1 MTDRKHAD
9 DGSVLETEAAPE
21 TVETD
26 ADTASIRPESQSD
39 TVEET
44 SDLAADSPSDDD
56 PDLTTD
62 GDNPPAVDPSS
73 WPHIEG
79 EPFRLSR
86 ARKTVLQALMR
97 AKAQAGGDQVV
108 IIDADGRKLD
118 YTEILR
124 ASFALGSALCRC
136 TERGETVAVLLP
148 TGAGSGIAY
157 FALNTY
163 GRIPAMLN
171 FTAGPKAIKAAC
183 RGSKATKIVTAHKFI
198 ELGGLEELESQ
209 LKDDHE
215 MIYLEDVREEIS
227 LTDKIRAI
235 VGPLLP
241 WLVAPQPKPEDTA
254 VILFTSGT
262 EGDPKGVALSHMNLV
277 ANVEQARSHVDI
289 LPSDIVFN
297 SLPTFHS
304 FGLTGGLLLPL
315 LAGIPAVLHPSPL
328 QGKTIMERVRKT
340 KATVLFATDTFLNQY
355 ARVADKGDF
364 DSLRFVVC
372 GAERVKDETRTMV
385 RREFDLLVLEGY
397 GATEAAPVI
406 AVNQPERNKPGT
418 VGRLIP
424 GMQARLEPVEG
435 IEDGG
440 RLHVKGPNVMK
451 GYIYADNPG
460 VINAPPD
467 GWHDTGDIVAFD
479 EDDCVQIKG
488 REKRFAKIGG
498 EMVSLAVVEN
508 IATSL
513 WPDCLHAAVTLP
525 DARKGEQVAIVTEY
539 PNAERSDM
547 VAFARSHGIAELA
560 IPKRVIPVSEIPVL
574 GTGKINY
581 VAVNKLAKG
590 ED

>member
-1 MTDRKHAD
+1 MTDRSKAD
-9 DGSVLETEAAPE
+9 DISAMENDDLPVTADAATDVSPAVAEPLESTAAVDE
-21 TVETD
+21 
-26 ADTASIRPESQSD
+26 PES
-39 TVEET
+39 
-44 SDLAADSPSDDD
+44 
-56 PDLTTD
+56 DLTTD

-79 EPFRLSR
+79 APFKLSK
-86 ARKTVLQALMR
+86 ARKTVLQALLR
-97 AKAQAGGDQVV
+97 AKNKTGGKSIV

-118 YTEILR
+118 YNEILR
-124 ASFALGSALCRC
+124 ATFALGSALARH
-136 TERGETVAVLLP
+136 TEKGEKVAVLLP
-148 TGAGSGIAY
+148 TGAGAGIAF
-157 FALNTY
+157 FALNAY
-163 GRIPAMLN
+163 GRVPAMLN

-183 RGSKATKIVTAHKFI
+183 RGAKATKIVTARKFI
-198 ELGGLEELESQ
+198 ELGGLEELERH
-209 LKDDHE
+209 LLEDHE
-215 MIYLEDVREEIS
+215 LIYLEDVREEIN
-227 LTDKIRAI
+227 TVDKIRA
-235 VGPLLP
+235 VLGPLLP
-241 WLVAPQPKPEDTA
+241 GLVATRTSPDDTA

-277 ANVEQARSHVDI
+277 ANVEQARAHVDI
-289 LPSDIVFN
+289 LPTDIVFN

-315 LAGIPAVLHPSPL
+315 LVGIPAVLHPSPL

-340 KATVLFATDTFLNQY
+340 KSTVLFATDTFLNQY
-355 ARVADKGDF
+355 ARVAEKGDF

-435 IEDGG
+435 IEQGG
-440 RLHVKGPNVMK
+440 RLHVKGPNVMQ
-451 GYIYADNPG
+451 GYIFSDQPG
-460 VINAPPD
+460 VIHPPED
-467 GWHDTGDIVAFD
+467 GWHDTGDIVTFD
-479 EDDCVQIKG
+479 EEGCVQIRG
-488 REKRFAKIGG
+488 RQKRFAKIGG

-525 DARKGEQVAIVTEY
+525 DKKKGEQVVIVTEY
-539 PNAERSDM
+539 ANAERGDM

-581 VAVNKLAKG
+581 VAIEKLARG
-590 ED
+590 DD

>member
-1 MTDRKHAD
+1 MTDRSKAD
-9 DGSVLETEAAPE
+9 DISAMENDQLPISTEAATDVSE
-21 TVETD
+21 DIVE
-26 ADTASIRPESQSD
+26 PLES
-39 TVEET
+39 
-44 SDLAADSPSDDD
+44 SPAVDE
-56 PDLTTD
+56 PGNDLTTD
-62 GDNPPAVDPSS
+62 GDHPPAVDPSS
-73 WPHIEG
+73 WPQIEG
-79 EPFRLSR
+79 ESFKLSR
-86 ARKTVLQALMR
+86 ARKTVLQALLR
-97 AKAQAGGDQVV
+97 AKNKTGGKTTV

-118 YTEILR
+118 YNEILR
-124 ASFALGSALCRC
+124 ATFALGSALARH
-136 TERGETVAVLLP
+136 TEKGEKVAVLLP
-148 TGAGSGIAY
+148 TGAGAGIAF
-157 FALNTY
+157 FALNAY
-163 GRIPAMLN
+163 GRTPAMLN
-171 FTAGPKAIKAAC
+171 FTAGAKAIKAAC
-183 RGSKATKIVTAHKFI
+183 RGAKATKIVTARKFI
-198 ELGGLEELESQ
+198 ELGGLEELEQ
-209 LKDDHE
+209 HLLDDHQ

-227 LTDKIRAI
+227 TVDKIRA
-235 VGPLLP
+235 VLGPILP
-241 WLVAPQPKPEDTA
+241 DLVATRTSPDDTA

-262 EGDPKGVALSHMNLV
+262 EGDPKGVALSHVNLV
-277 ANVEQARSHVDI
+277 ANVEQARAHVDI

-315 LAGIPAVLHPSPL
+315 LVGIPAVLHPSPL

-340 KATVLFATDTFLNQY
+340 KSTVLFATDTFLNQY
-355 ARVADKGDF
+355 ARVAEKGDF

-424 GMQARLEPVEG
+424 GMKARLEPVEG
-435 IEDGG
+435 IDQGG
-440 RLHVKGPNVMK
+440 RLHVSGPNVMQ
-451 GYIYADNPG
+451 GYIFPDDPG
-460 VINAPPD
+460 VIHPPKD
-467 GWHDTGDIVAFD
+467 GWHDTGDIVTFD
-479 EDDCVQIKG
+479 EEGCVQIRG
-488 REKRFAKIGG
+488 RQKRFAKIGG

-525 DARKGEQVAIVTEY
+525 DKKKGEQVVIVTEY
-539 PNAERSDM
+539 ANAERSDM

-581 VAVNKLAKG
+581 VAIEKLARG
-590 ED
+590 DD

>member
-1 MTDRKHAD
+1 MTDRKAAD
-9 DGSVLETEAAPE
+9 DASFSESSSTGPAIPAAE
-21 TVETD
+21 GLDHARNHDSGAGKLTS
-26 ADTASIRPESQSD
+26 ADIVPD
-39 TVEET
+39 GG
-44 SDLAADSPSDDD
+44 DDV
-56 PDLTTD
+56 TTD
-62 GDNPPAVDPSS
+62 GDNPPAIDPSS
-73 WPHIEG
+73 WPQIEG

-86 ARKTVLQALMR
+86 ARKSVLQAMLR
-97 AKAQAGGDQVV
+97 AKNKVGGKTVV
-108 IIDADGRKLD
+108 IIDADGRQLD
-118 YTEILR
+118 YNEMLR
-124 ASFALGSALCRC
+124 ASFALGSALAKL
-136 TERGETVAVLLP
+136 TEKGEKVAVLLP
-148 TGAGSGIAY
+148 TGAGSGIAF

-171 FTAGPKAIKAAC
+171 FTAGAKAIKAAC
-183 RGSKATKIVTAHKFI
+183 RAAQATKIVTAHKFI
-198 ELGGLEELESQ
+198 ELGGLEELEGH
-209 LKDDHE
+209 LKQDHE
-215 MIYLEDVREEIS
+215 MIYLEDVRENIS
-227 LTDKIRAI
+227 LGDKVRA
-235 VGPLLP
+235 VLGPIFP
-241 WLVAPQPKPEDTA
+241 DLVATRVSPDDTA

-277 ANVEQARSHVDI
+277 ANVEQARAHVDI
-289 LPSDIVFN
+289 LPTDIVFN

-315 LAGIPAVLHPSPL
+315 FVGIPAVLHPSPL

-340 KATVLFATDTFLNQY
+340 KSTVLFATDTFLNQY

-385 RREFDLLVLEGY
+385 RREFDLMVLEGY

-406 AVNQPERNKPGT
+406 AVNQPQRNKPGT
-418 VGRLIP
+418 VGRMIP
-424 GMQARLEPVEG
+424 GMRARLEPVEG
-435 IEDGG
+435 ISDGG
-440 RLHVKGPNVMK
+440 RLHVKGPNVMQ
-451 GYIYADNPG
+451 GYIFSDQPG
-460 VINAPPD
+460 VIHPPED
-467 GWHDTGDIVAFD
+467 GWHDTGDIVSFD
-479 EDDCVQIKG
+479 EEGCVQIRG
-488 REKRFAKIGG
+488 RQKRFAKIGG

-525 DARKGEQVAIVTEY
+525 DARKGEQIVIVTEY
-539 PNAERSDM
+539 PNAERGDM

-581 VAVNKLAKG
+581 VAIEKLAKG